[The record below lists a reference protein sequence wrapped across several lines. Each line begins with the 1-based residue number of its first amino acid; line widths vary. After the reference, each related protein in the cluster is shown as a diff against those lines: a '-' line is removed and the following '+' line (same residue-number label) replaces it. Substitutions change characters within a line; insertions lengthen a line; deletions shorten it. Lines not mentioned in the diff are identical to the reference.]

1 VGANTANN
9 LGQRRFALKKKI
21 WLFILLS
28 AVLFGGTMAYADGD
42 FYVVVGGGA
51 VGTKITALPYTINN
65 PGFYFLGGN
74 LTVNGAGGNGIN
86 GITVNADD
94 VTIDLMGFSLTG
106 ILNGSYPYC
115 GIYMNGRRNVEIRN
129 GTLKDFVYGVM
140 EGGASGANHRVI
152 NVRVYGHTGI
162 LLAGIG
168 HLVQNC
174 TASSPSYYG
183 SEGITINGGTITGC
197 VASKYEVG
205 INLHGSGSILG
216 NVSYNNSVGFS
227 LDRLPGDTDT
237 SPRLIDRNN
246 AYGNSP
252 NPPPPPYQNC
262 NYLFYSQSD
271 IWGVNAGR

>member
-1 VGANTANN
+1 LIVVAKTAHN
-9 LGQRRFALKKKI
+9 LGQRGLILKKKV
-21 WLFILLS
+21 WLFTLLLAVLLS
-28 AVLFGGTMAYADGD
+28 GTMAYADSD

-51 VGTKITALPYTINN
+51 VGTKITTLPYTINN
-65 PGFYFLGGN
+65 PGFYYLGGN
-74 LTVNGAGGNGIN
+74 LNTNVVGGN

-129 GTLKDFVYGVM
+129 GTVKDFIRQVM
-140 EGGASGANHRVI
+140 EEGASGANHRVI

-162 LLAGIG
+162 YLCGTG

-174 TASSPSYYG
+174 NAFFPYYYG
-183 SEGITINGGTITGC
+183 SGGIIICGGTISGC

-205 INLHGSGSILG
+205 IGLIGSGSILG
-216 NVSYNNSVGFS
+216 NVSFNNSVGFE
-227 LDRLPGDTDT
+227 LMRLSGDTDT

-252 NPPPPPYQNC
+252 NY
-262 NYLFYSQSD
+262 NYHGFSASD